1 MTEVT
6 LNQIQVGSRI
16 KVYGADKPVFAR
28 VESIITEKHV
38 YPKVVCTVYD
48 KVVCTVYDKVG
59 VYMRNDTY
67 QKEILVGSI
76 LEVVRR

>member
-48 KVVCTVYDKVG
+48 KVG